1 MSLKV
6 EIKKKLRDMTLS
18 VAFDTDRDSGI
29 TGILGASGC
38 GKSMTLKCIAGIFTP
53 DEGRIELNGRV
64 LFDSEKGI
72 NVKIQDR
79 GVGYLFQ
86 NYALF
91 PHMTIR
97 ENVEMA
103 LSCPKRERRQ
113 AAMRYLDMYHIGE
126 LADRYPSRLSG
137 GQQQRAALARIMAS
151 KPEVLMLDEPF
162 SALDYYLKEK
172 LQLEQLE
179 ELKNYDGDVLLVTHS
194 RDEIYRFCSTIH
206 VINEGEIVVSGAV
219 KEVFKEPETVS
230 AAKLTGCKNILDIK
244 YVDYHTFYVP
254 NWDMQVIIRDRNV
267 PKAAP
272 FIGIRAHYFT
282 AAREEA
288 EVNVMECRLKQ
299 LLDDPFEVT
308 LILENDLWWKIPKAR
323 WKDEMKERVPERLV
337 VPEESIFFL
346 KDR

>member
-1 MSLKV
+1 M
-6 EIKKKLRDMTLS
+6 
-18 VAFDTDRDSGI
+18 
-29 TGILGASGC
+29 
-38 GKSMTLKCIAGIFTP
+38 
-53 DEGRIELNGRV
+53 
-64 LFDSEKGI
+64 
-72 NVKIQDR
+72 
-79 GVGYLFQ
+79 
-86 NYALF
+86 
-91 PHMTIR
+91 
-97 ENVEMA
+97 
-103 LSCPKRERRQ
+103 
-113 AAMRYLDMYHIGE
+113 
-126 LADRYPSRLSG
+126 
-137 GQQQRAALARIMAS
+137 
-151 KPEVLMLDEPF
+151 
-162 SALDYYLKEK
+162 
-172 LQLEQLE
+172 
-179 ELKNYDGDVLLVTHS
+179 LVTHS

-244 YVDYHTFYVP
+244 YVDDHTFYVP